1 MMKLP
6 KKPAQTPSLIF
17 AGALL
22 GLSLAAQA
30 ESDKELQEKALKAR
44 EMTKHGEV
52 MDHAAHGE
60 GAGESNAKFRGVF
73 YGYLPCH
80 EAECDGIKMTLSL
93 KHNNTYLLIVQ
104 PARPRNRETF
114 EKGQYLWDEKTAT
127 LRLTP
132 NNPEKPP
139 RRLTIKDESTLVYVN
154 NDGTAMPGD
163 QDDYVLARSDKAGN
177 REMHIH

>member
-1 MMKLP
+1 MEKS
-6 KKPAQTPSLIF
+6 KQTVAKTLSFSLF
-17 AGALL
+17 SALL
-22 GLSLAAQA
+22 SLSPASQA

-44 EMTKHGEV
+44 EMTKHGEM

-80 EAECDGIKMTLSL
+80 EEECDGIKMTLSL

-114 EKGQYLWDEKTAT
+114 EKGQYLWNEKTAT
-127 LRLTP
+127 LMLTP
-132 NNPEKPP
+132 NSPDKPP
-139 RRLTIKDESTLVYVN
+139 RRLTIKDETTLLYVN

-163 QDDYVLARSDKAGN
+163 QDDYILARSDKAGN